1 MSKEDERNMM
11 LSLLFR
17 IELNILK
24 EKYSD
29 SKELIDELRN
39 HVEMMENKK

>member
-11 LSLLFR
+11 LSLLCR

-24 EKYSD
+24 EKYTN

>member
-1 MSKEDERNMM
+1 MSIEDERNIM
-11 LSLLFR
+11 LSLLYR
-17 IELNILK
+17 IKLNILR